1 MQSRESIEQ
10 TVQTDQQ
17 EGRERKKERE
27 DILSKI
33 IDTFLWPYKTL
44 QHGNISIILG
54 CNSKLIYN
62 RTERN
67 IHKMSIQI

>member
-27 DILSKI
+27 DNLSKI
-33 IDTFLWPYKTL
+33 IYTFLWPYKTL
-44 QHGNISIILG
+44 QHGNITIILG
-54 CNSKLIYN
+54 CNSKLIN
-62 RTERN
+62 SHTERN
-67 IHKMSIQI
+67 IHNISMQI